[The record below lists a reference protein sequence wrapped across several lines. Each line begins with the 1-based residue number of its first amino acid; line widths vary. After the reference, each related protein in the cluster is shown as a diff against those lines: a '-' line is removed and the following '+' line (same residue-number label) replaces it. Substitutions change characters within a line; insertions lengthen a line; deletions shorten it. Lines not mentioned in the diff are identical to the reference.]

1 MESQIGFDASGGI
14 LRVSKGNK
22 EMLWGKKTGGLYR
35 LEGNVQTGGAT
46 VRHGSSGISEKS
58 GQGKQPLYR
67 GTQSKRMGTWRIR
80 SGTRAQEDALGYVR
94 KSGQTPVMQPVQDV
108 HREAQRKETKSILR
122 SCTAKGAATP
132 KRVSF
137 ALDFDQWRCSLQLC
151 AQGRRDG
158 ATTTRKV
165 TTLRH
170 TPVGGC
176 GAPRWG
182 CRAPRTTPSMSLFVP
197 FANATKRMQPYFEEA
212 LQNLPS
218 SITCIVSDG
227 FLGWTLQSATKFGIP
242 RWVFYGMSCYS
253 QSVSRDVMLNG
264 LLSRHE
270 TDEDEVFTVTSFPW
284 IKLTK
289 NDFDQP
295 FRLRDPSGPHLD
307 FIIDQVIAASKS
319 YGLILNSFYEL
330 EAATGSHQKPTWL
343 QWLDRKLAQG
353 SSVLYVAFG
362 SQAELSS
369 QQLREIAIGLERSQ
383 VNFLWVVKKSES
395 KLGDGFEERVKE
407 RGLVVREWVGQRAIL
422 GHQSVKGFL
431 SHCGWNSVLE
441 SLCAKVP
448 ILAWPMM
455 AEQHL
460 NARMVVEEVRVGL
473 RVETSDGSVRG
484 FVKSEGLEKM
494 VRELMEG
501 EMGKEVREKVKEY
514 GEAAR
519 RALEEGGS
527 SWQTLNQL
535 IDESYKHKEMAI
547 RISALAVE

>member
-1 MESQIGFDASGGI
+1 MTTVSSTPHIVLFPFM
-14 LRVSKGNK
+14 SKGHTIPI
-22 EMLWGKKTGGLYR
+22 LHLAR
-35 LEGNVQTGGAT
+35 LLRRRGIT
-46 VRHGSSGISEKS
+46 VTIFTTPANRPFVSDSLADTDTTIVELPFPENIDGVPPGVESTEK
-58 GQGKQPLYR
+58 L
-67 GTQSKRMGTWRIR
+67 
-80 SGTRAQEDALGYVR
+80 
-94 KSGQTPVMQPVQDV
+94 
-108 HREAQRKETKSILR
+108 
-122 SCTAKGAATP
+122 
-132 KRVSF
+132 
-137 ALDFDQWRCSLQLC
+137 
-151 AQGRRDG
+151 
-158 ATTTRKV
+158 
-165 TTLRH
+165 
-170 TPVGGC
+170 
-176 GAPRWG
+176 
-182 CRAPRTTPSMSLFVP
+182 PSMSLFVP

-218 SITCIVSDG
+218 SITCIISDG

-253 QSVSRDVMLNG
+253 HSVSRDVMSNG

-270 TDEDEVFTVTSFPW
+270 IDDEVFTVTSFPW
-284 IKLTK
+284 IKLTR
-289 NDFDQP
+289 NDFDKP
-295 FRLRDPSGPHLD
+295 FSLRDPSGPHMD

-319 YGLILNSFYEL
+319 YGFILNSFYEL
-330 EAATGSHQKPTWL
+330 EAPYVDYWNSKAEPKAWCIGPLCLAEPPSIGSHQKPTWI
-343 QWLDRKLAQG
+343 QWLDQKLAQG

-362 SQAELSS
+362 TQAELSS

-383 VNFLWVVKKSES
+383 VNFLWVVRKSEA

-441 SLCAKVP
+441 SVCAKVP

-455 AEQHL
+455 ADQHL
-460 NARMVVEEVRVGL
+460 NARMVAEEVRVGL

-547 RISALAVE
+547 RSSGLAVE